1 MDTRKLNAY
10 RQMMAR
16 IYRMAVAKGDKVC
29 IKLIEDRMPI
39 VYEEMLRSLLSLELK
54 GDTVI
59 LFEGRPDCDC

>member
-1 MDTRKLNAY
+1 
-10 RQMMAR
+10 
-16 IYRMAVAKGDKVC
+16 MAVAKGDKVC